1 MLPAPPPPP
10 SHPTDIQKEST
21 LHLVLR
27 LRGGKGGFGSL
38 LRGAGK
44 QKLTDNFDACRDL
57 QGVLPLGLCS
67 SSLLSF
73 RWVVRL
79 CCCGTRGWGHSGQP
93 HCTSC
98 MPHVPKQFATAS
110 LPPPLPCRPPHP
122 AQDCA
127 AEAGRLAG
135 GGQGAGAGEGGHE
148 APEGGGAQ
156 AAAGGAR
163 AGDCRASC
171 GVAWKE
177 SLQGIPSRCWAARLD
192 CCRTLHLFHSHCGR
206 AVST

>member
-1 MLPAPPPPP
+1 M
-10 SHPTDIQKEST
+10 
-21 LHLVLR
+21 LR

-57 QGVLPLGLCS
+57 QGALPLGWCS
-67 SSLLSF
+67 SSWLPS
-73 RWVVRL
+73 RWVARL
-79 CCCGTRGWGHSGQP
+79 CCCGTRGWVLPGP
-93 HCTSC
+93 PRCTSC
-98 MPHVPKQFATAS
+98 MLLHVPKQVVTA
-110 LPPPLPCRPPHP
+110 PLLAPLRRPPHP

-148 APEGGGAQ
+148 APQGGGAQ

-163 AGDCRASC
+163 AGDWLRCGLEGELTRAPEQVP
-171 GVAWKE
+171 GRR
-177 SLQGIPSRCWAARLD
+177 PY
-192 CCRTLHLFHSHCGR
+192 CCRTLHLFHSHCRR
-206 AVST
+206 AMST